1 MNAQP
6 VLLAITNGTAI
17 DGTGADPIPNATVIV
32 DRERIAYAGPAAGAA
47 IPPGATVLDAGGGT
61 ILPGIVDSHAH
72 TTLDPAV
79 RRTMLAC
86 GVTSVCDLGSE
97 VRRVR
102 HFKQVRGHRG
112 WRRRREEP
120 AARCFCAG
128 PILTVPGGLP
138 DAVFMSRLNDEVR
151 DPEEAR
157 AAVADLHERGADVIK
172 LFMHQEV
179 NGRTYPIL
187 SLDQVRAIV
196 EAAHAREML
205 VRVHVWGVPPTEVA
219 LAGGVDVIE
228 HGPKPEISPDEMAEF
243 TASADPLAA
252 AMAALAPQ
260 LEARKRQFER
270 MIAQGVLLVPTLV
283 RYQWGFENGPTPK
296 PETEVWVG
304 LDLDGIRQFHALGGT
319 VALGTDWNT
328 GLDERAFVQR
338 ELAFYAQAGLP
349 PLSVIE
355 AATRHAARAC
365 GQAGQLGTLEPGK
378 LADLIVVDGDPL
390 QDLEVLSRLRAVVVS
405 GEIARGAK
413 LGSRR

>member
-1 MNAQP
+1 
-6 VLLAITNGTAI
+6 VI
-17 DGTGADPIPNATVIV
+17 DGTGANPIPNASVLV
-32 DRERIAYAGPAAGAA
+32 DGDRIAHVGPAAELP
-47 IPPGATVLDAGGGT
+47 IPPGAAVLDAGGGT

-72 TTLDPAV
+72 TTLDAAV

-102 HFKQVRGHRG
+102 HFKQVHGGRRR
-112 WRRRREEP
+112 RRRREEP

-138 DAVFMSRLNDEVR
+138 DAVFMSRLNHEVR

-157 AAVADLHERGADVIK
+157 AAVADLHGRGADVIK
-172 LFMHQEV
+172 LFMHQVV
-179 NGRTYPIL
+179 NGRSYPIL
-187 SLDQVRAIV
+187 SLAQVRAIV
-196 EAAHAREML
+196 EEAHAREML

-228 HGPKPEISPDEMAEF
+228 HGPKPEISPEEMAQF
-243 TASADPLAA
+243 TASADPLVAA
-252 AMAALAPQ
+252 KEALAPQ
-260 LEARKRQFER
+260 LEARKRQFEQ
-270 MIAQGVLLVPTLV
+270 MIAQGILLVPTLV
-283 RYQWGFENGPTPK
+283 RYQWGFEHGPTPK
-296 PETEVWVG
+296 PETDVWVG
-304 LDLDGIRQFHALGGT
+304 LDLDGIRQFHALGGI

-390 QDLEVLSRLRAVVVS
+390 QDLEVLGSLRAIVAG
-405 GEIARGAK
+405 GELVRDPGKGSAR
-413 LGSRR
+413 